1 LLATST
7 VYLTERGD
15 PSRNYGNATIV
26 NDDIVISFSNGV
38 DYTVNGNAYIAS
50 DSICQALKQRILEQI
65 AVLERELAVLR
76 AILFA

>member
-1 LLATST
+1 M

-26 NDDIVISFSNGV
+26 NDDIVISSSNGV

-50 DSICQALKQRILEQI
+50 DSICQALKQ
-65 AVLERELAVLR
+65 
-76 AILFA
+76 